1 MEIFTEKE
9 SSTLEFKQ
17 ELPKNNQI
25 VKTIIGFANQFGGR
39 LRNGGRPKSLNS
51 EKMALAIKLYDEKK
65 HSIGQIC
72 RMMEISKPT
81 LYKYIKA
88 D

>member
-1 MEIFTEKE
+1 MLFTEKE

-39 LRNGGRPKSLNS
+39 LIIGVADNGSIVGIDPNT
-51 EKMALAIKLYDEKK
+51 ADE
-65 HSIGQIC
+65 
-72 RMMEISKPT
+72 
-81 LYKYIKA
+81 L
-88 D
+88 

>member
-1 MEIFTEKE
+1 MFREKE

-39 LRNGGRPKSLNS
+39 LIIGVAENG
-51 EKMALAIKLYDEKK
+51 
-65 HSIGQIC
+65 SIVC
-72 RMMEISKPT
+72 KT
-81 LYKYIKA
+81 
-88 D
+88 